1 MNGPFLK
8 NFGTVLYLAFLFGC
22 NSIVGAG
29 GNVGQVQSYPA
40 ISVEAQ
46 WIRNGDPIEFE
57 NELWYPQDGVE
68 TLLDSE
74 VYLLGEYKGVQ
85 FFAEKVD
92 VRPWERLYTK
102 FGRNKFRYYE
112 KHKNQ

>member
-1 MNGPFLK
+1 MNGRHWK
-8 NFGTVLYLAFLFGC
+8 NFGVSLYLIFLAGC
-22 NSIVGAG
+22 NSISGAG

-40 ISVEAQ
+40 VSIEAQ
-46 WIRNGDPIEFE
+46 WIRNGEPIEFA

-85 FFAEKVD
+85 FFAEKID
-92 VRPWERLYTK
+92 VFPLERIYTK

-112 KHKNQ
+112 KHKN